1 MDIKRSWQLTGL
13 MLLFSS
19 CVLGMHANT
28 PSGWFLSGSKPNDF
42 TVEVDASHGYQ
53 GHASASL
60 KCEHTSPDGF
70 GTLMQSILA
79 DEYKGKKVR
88 LSGFVKADDVTGW
101 SGLWLRVDQGK
112 DVVAFD
118 NMQSRPIKGTQTW
131 QRYDV
136 VLEVPAEAT
145 QISFGI
151 LLNGAGKVSLSNTK
165 FEAVGADVPV
175 TGFDPRKLLP
185 KPVNLDF
192 TE

>member
-1 MDIKRSWQLTGL
+1 MNTKRSWQLAGL
-13 MLLFSS
+13 MFLFSS
-19 CVLGMHANT
+19 CVLASYANT
-28 PSGWFLSGSKPNDF
+28 PNGWLLTGSKPNDF
-42 TVEVDASHGYQ
+42 SVAVSTADGYQ

-60 KCEHTSPDGF
+60 KCEHTSADGF
-70 GTLMQSILA
+70 GTLMQTILA
-79 DEYKGKKVR
+79 DEYKGQKVR
-88 LSGFVKADDVTGW
+88 WSGFVRSDEVMGW
-101 SGLWLRVDQGK
+101 AGLWLRVDQGK
-112 DVVAFD
+112 DVLAFD

-136 VLEVPAEAT
+136 VLEVPASAT

-165 FEAVGADVPV
+165 LEVVGSDVPV
-175 TGFDPRKLLP
+175 TGFDPRKLQP